1 MVCLRRVWGVFAPF
15 LLAALCAC
23 GSRGCGREPAAEG
36 QKSSLPKEI
45 AYVGRFDLGDSAR
58 FAWSGST
65 IRVRFEGASSIAV
78 RLKVASP
85 GYGFNPP
92 ELAYAIRV
100 DDRPKAALAV
110 NPGEARY
117 ELAHGLD
124 PSTPHE
130 IALTREAEAFAGI
143 DALLAVELP
152 EGGRFLPVPPRR
164 HRLEV
169 VGDSISA
176 GYGILGANA
185 QCRFSFATE
194 RASITYGALLG
205 QALDADV
212 TIVAWS
218 GKGMLRNFDGTT
230 EDTMPELFERTLPTE
245 PTSTWKF
252 GSPADAVI
260 VNLGTNDWFGGGGRP
275 LEIRAFEDTYVR
287 FLHRVREVHPRAF
300 VFVVSSP
307 MLEDQMTPSGPGTA
321 SELSRKSLQR
331 VVERR
336 RAEGETRIEFV
347 DLEPQGP
354 NVGCDSHPNA
364 ESHRRMAAR
373 LEPSLRAQLDR

>member
-1 MVCLRRVWGVFAPF
+1 MVSSRRVWGFFAPF
-15 LLAALCAC
+15 LLAAMCAC
-23 GSRGCGREPAAEG
+23 GGRGCGREPAAEG
-36 QKSSLPKEI
+36 KKSSLPKEI
-45 AYVGRFDLGDSAR
+45 AYVGRFDLGGSAR

-85 GYGFNPP
+85 GYGLGAP
-92 ELAYAIRV
+92 ELTYALRV

-110 NPGEARY
+110 TPDQERY
-117 ELAHGLD
+117 ELARGLD
-124 PSTPHE
+124 PTTPHD
-130 IALTREAEAFAGI
+130 ITLTREAEAFAGV

-152 EGGRFLPVPPRR
+152 EGGHFLPVPPRLR
-164 HRLEV
+164 RVEI

-185 QCRFSFATE
+185 QCHFSFATQ
-194 RASITYGALLG
+194 RASLTYGALLG
-205 QALDADV
+205 DALDADT

-230 EDTMPELFERTLPTE
+230 TDTMPELFELTLPTE

-252 GSPADAVI
+252 GAPADAVI

-275 LEIRAFEDTYVR
+275 LDIPAFEAAYVR
-287 FLHRVREVHPRAF
+287 FLHRVREVHPSAY

-307 MLEDQMTPSGPGTA
+307 MLEDQSTPSGPGTVG
-321 SELSRKSLQR
+321 ELSRKSLER

-354 NVGCDSHPNA
+354 NVGCDNHPNA

-373 LEPSLRAQLDR
+373 LEPRLRAQLGR